1 MAHCPVLVV
10 CRAQRR
16 VCAGAP
22 ALKVR
27 QAVGD
32 SIDALQQSER
42 AARSPFLADF
52 LLQETSSNA
61 VPISRRVDRG
71 ATPSAVSGAQPRFD
85 LYCIRLVCEKGV
97 VEDQGA
103 SESVGSIRCGGVR
116 GNQVE
121 TYQRIISVPT
131 FWHGFKSQKLPF
143 RLCDTYRECS
153 TCFW

>member
-1 MAHCPVLVV
+1 MAHSPVLVV

-16 VCAGAP
+16 VCAAAP
-22 ALKVR
+22 ALKSR

-85 LYCIRLVCEKGV
+85 LYCISLECEKGV

-103 SESVGSIRCGGVR
+103 FESMISIRCGGV
-116 GNQVE
+116 NQSE
-121 TYQRIISVPT
+121 
-131 FWHGFKSQKLPF
+131 L
-143 RLCDTYRECS
+143 
-153 TCFW
+153 